1 MAPPTDNPPPTLTSK
16 LTVNILSIVVAPSTS
31 KVPPRSVL
39 ESTFNVLWI
48 VVAPPMHEPP
58 PTITLSLAGLY
69 LIPLSTLTVSIP
81 VDTEFSTKGMKNS

>member
-1 MAPPTDNPPPTLTSK
+1 MATLPLISIRA
-16 LTVNILSIVVAPSTS
+16 LLSSNVPSITVLLSTL
-31 KVPPRSVL
+31 R
-39 ESTFNVLWI
+39 VLWI
-48 VVAPPMHEPP
+48 VVAPPTVNPP

>member
-1 MAPPTDNPPPTLTSK
+1 MASRSTLNV
-16 LTVNILSIVVAPSTS
+16 LLIIVAPATS
-31 KVPPRSVL
+31 KVPSRSVL

-48 VVAPPMHEPP
+48 VVAPPTVRPP

-69 LIPLSTLTVSIP
+69 LIQLSTLTVSIP